1 VRGFRDGTA
10 AVLMIAA
17 LGCVAGVA
25 GCASGAGPDG
35 PTDRACKEL
44 AAASHAMSSL
54 PTGDLSAVTDSQIT
68 SARTIA
74 DQLRTIA
81 TDATGGALADR
92 MSALQQAADTWE
104 AGWTTR
110 DAAAVQRVRQQV
122 ADDVQACTDAGVIV

>member
-1 VRGFRDGTA
+1 
-10 AVLMIAA
+10 MIAA
-17 LGCVAGVA
+17 LGCVA

-110 DAAAVQRVRQQV
+110 DAGAVQRVRQQV